1 MYIRFPLLRVFTS
14 MQSTTFL
21 IKCSNSGRF
30 FVLFIITISIIQIEK
45 RVDVVLWIRTQG
57 CRMVGADKTMEVG
70 GHNTFYLKD
79 NEFSLPNL
87 VAVRLVHTSCQMLQL
102 LQWTAMCPQQS
113 TPYPDDT
120 YS

>member
-45 RVDVVLWIRTQG
+45 RVDDLLWIRTQG

>member
-1 MYIRFPLLRVFTS
+1 
-14 MQSTTFL
+14 
-21 IKCSNSGRF
+21 
-30 FVLFIITISIIQIEK
+30 
-45 RVDVVLWIRTQG
+45 
-57 CRMVGADKTMEVG
+57 MVGADKTMEVG